1 MTKQDKTRLLD
12 DILLDTNR
20 IESLNNIFSE
30 IGDDLAG
37 KDNYLAD
44 KLYSLSYCINELLK
58 ATNEKINKLYPSV
71 SDDTE

>member
-1 MTKQDKTRLLD
+1 MTKQ
-12 DILLDTNR
+12 DTNR

>member
-12 DILLDTNR
+12 DVLLDTNR

-58 ATNEKINKLYPSV
+58 ATNEKINKLYPNV

>member
-30 IGDDLAG
+30 IGDDLTG